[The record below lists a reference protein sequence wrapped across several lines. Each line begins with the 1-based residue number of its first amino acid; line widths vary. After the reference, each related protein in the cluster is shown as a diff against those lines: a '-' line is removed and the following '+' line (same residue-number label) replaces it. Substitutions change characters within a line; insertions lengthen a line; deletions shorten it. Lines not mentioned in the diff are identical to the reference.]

1 MMYYVQFI
9 SPDQFIT
16 YFLNGLSEGMI
27 LFLVA
32 SGLTLI
38 FGLVGLINFAHGG
51 MLALGGYM
59 TMVILQRTG
68 SFWVSLI
75 VAMLLIAAVGL
86 ALERTII
93 HRVYEKPL
101 LGFLGTFGIGLVIE
115 ELISYRFGDQS
126 YSISA
131 PLSGG
136 VEVFGVSYPR
146 YRIFVIFIG
155 ATTALLIGALLTRTR
170 LGLEVHATANKP
182 STAEILG
189 VDSTKVYTLTFVLG
203 TALAALAGGLTA
215 PVTSVSP
222 GIGMEY
228 MTMAFLVI
236 IVGGMGSFKG
246 SFFVSMIV
254 GQINAFGWLFLEQT
268 YVQILIF
275 ISAMIFILFKPHGFF
290 GKPEVF
296 E

>member
-1 MMYYVQFI
+1 MYYVQFI
-9 SPDQFIT
+9 SPNQFLT

-51 MLALGGYM
+51 MLALGGYL
-59 TMVILQRTG
+59 TMVILQRIG
-68 SFWVSLI
+68 SFWPSLI
-75 VAMLLIAAVGL
+75 VATLLVATVGL
-86 ALERTII
+86 ALERTILY
-93 HRVYEKPL
+93 RVYEKPL

-115 ELISYRFGDQS
+115 ELLSYRFGDQS
-126 YSISA
+126 YSVSPPISGA
-131 PLSGG
+131 

-146 YRIFVIFIG
+146 YRILVVLIG
-155 ATTALLIGALLTRTR
+155 AIVALLIGALLTRTR
-170 LGLEVHATANKP
+170 LGLEVHATANRP

-203 TALAALAGGLTA
+203 TALAALAGGLTV

-222 GIGMEY
+222 GIGMQY
-228 MTMAFLVI
+228 MTMAFLII

-246 SFFVSMIV
+246 SFLVSMIV
-254 GQINAFGWLFLEQT
+254 GQINAFGWLFMEQT

-275 ISAMIFILFKPHGFF
+275 ISAMVFILYKPHGFF

>member
-1 MMYYVQFI
+1 MYWVPLI
-9 SPDQFIT
+9 SLNQFIT

-51 MLALGGYM
+51 MLALGGYL
-59 TMVILQRTG
+59 TMVAVQSTG
-68 SFWVSLI
+68 SFWVSLA
-75 VAMLLIAAVGL
+75 VATLLIAGLGL
-86 ALERTII
+86 ALERTILY
-93 HRVYEKPL
+93 RVYEKPL

-115 ELISYRFGDQS
+115 ELIAYQFGDQS
-126 YSISA
+126 YSVAS
-131 PLSGG
+131 PLTGG
-136 VEVFGVSYPR
+136 IELVGVSYPR
-146 YRIFVIFIG
+146 YRVFVILVG
-155 ATTALLIGALLTRTR
+155 ALVALLIGALLTRTR
-170 LGLEVHATANKP
+170 LGLEVHATANRP

-215 PVTSVSP
+215 PVTSMSP

-228 MTMAFLVI
+228 MTMAFLII

-246 SFFVSMIV
+246 SFLVSMIV